1 MTKGW
6 NRMKTVFGDAKRLY
20 VRANTADV
28 EIATQSDVGLAG
40 ILGCFP
46 IDGCPKAEITAE
58 DREAA
63 RNEWLRRHHFAPASN
78 DLWWVIRADRLARA
92 QP

>member
-1 MTKGW
+1 M
-6 NRMKTVFGDAKRLY
+6 RMVYGDAKRLY
-20 VRANTADV
+20 VRANNPDV
-28 EIATQSDVGLAG
+28 KIKRQDDIGLAA

-46 IDGCPKAEITAE
+46 VEGCNEGEIAANRAE
-58 DREAA
+58 A
-63 RNEWLRRHHFAPASN
+63 RAEWLRRHHFAPASN